1 MSEIMHLAVK
11 KVKTAIINVS
21 LFLKKVEKNLIM
33 RKRKKMDNIKKAQME
48 FLEIKK
54 MFKMK
59 RLHHSI
65 SSYHYPIHSRS
76 RIHYIKLHNTGNRS
90 TYTVKR

>member
-1 MSEIMHLAVK
+1 MRGPRTTTAEQPLLFPTRESPRSNEDLAESKINK
-11 KVKTAIINVS
+11 KDLKVA
-21 LFLKKVEKNLIM
+21 LDLLKKK
-33 RKRKKMDNIKKAQME
+33 
-48 FLEIKK
+48 
-54 MFKMK
+54 FKMK

-76 RIHYIKLHNTGNRS
+76 RIHYIKLHNAGDRS